1 MPLHYVYALLG
12 AATDG
17 CGRQGRKGES
27 MSAHH
32 ETPDRKPQVFVS
44 LKEAKP
50 TPRPEETDAEIEA
63 WVMEQLLADKKTL
76 DLLATL

>member
-1 MPLHYVYALLG
+1 MN
-12 AATDG
+12 
-17 CGRQGRKGES
+17 
-27 MSAHH
+27 AHQ
-32 ETPDRKPQVFVS
+32 ETPDRKPRAFMS

-63 WVMEQLLADKKTL
+63 WVMEQLRADKETL